1 LNVSE
6 QEPAPIQA
14 EAGANGTGPAAPS
27 AASETAS
34 ASASS
39 ADINAPAIAAN
50 QEETAS
56 IADASKLEA
65 PKFDAPKS
73 DTPKFEAIKAEAPKA
88 ESTRIEPAA
97 AEAPRTPGKLM
108 IMSPGDRIWDGEGV
122 AGKPANDE
130 QPASSGKR
138 RFAAM
143 AAVAVL
149 ATAAGAI
156 GGVLATAGFGL
167 YTKPATAAVTP
178 AKDTALEASI
188 ARIDAD
194 VVALKAG
201 LEHASKTGTSQ
212 FNKTGD
218 RLDKLE
224 KAQAEPAA
232 KLAKLSETVE
242 KLKAAAAAPA
252 SVAAAQPAAARDVT
266 GSVTPPATTAAA
278 TPPAAAAPKPEIGRL
293 PTVEGWVLRD
303 VSNGGALIESR
314 RGLYEV
320 YAGDPVPGLGR
331 VDAIRRQDGRWVVV
345 TSKGLIVAR

>member
-1 LNVSE
+1 VSE

-14 EAGANGTGPAAPS
+14 EAGANGAGPAAPS
-27 AASETAS
+27 AANEPVSV
-34 ASASS
+34 SASS
-39 ADINAPAIAAN
+39 ADMKASEIAAN
-50 QEETAS
+50 QEETAP

-65 PKFDAPKS
+65 PNFEAPKS
-73 DTPKFEAIKAEAPKA
+73 DTPKFEAIKAEAPKV
-88 ESTRIEPAA
+88 EPTEIEPAA

-108 IMSPGDRIWDGEGV
+108 IMSPGDRIWDDEGV
-122 AGKPANDE
+122 AAKPANDE
-130 QPASSGKR
+130 KPASSGNR

-143 AAVAVL
+143 AAIVVL

-156 GGVLATAGFGL
+156 GGALATAGLGY
-167 YTKPATAAVTP
+167 YTKPATAAAAP
-178 AKDTALEASI
+178 PKDTALEASI

-201 LEHASKTGTSQ
+201 LEHASKSGTSQ
-212 FNKTGD
+212 FNKTSD

-252 SVAAAQPAAARDVT
+252 PVAAAQPAAARDVT
-266 GSVTPPATTAAA
+266 GSVTAPVTTAAA
-278 TPPAAAAPKPEIGRL
+278 TPAAAAPKSEIGRL
-293 PTVEGWVLRD
+293 PTVDGWVLRD
-303 VSNGGALIESR
+303 VSNGGALIEGR